1 MKNKKKVIGL
11 LLSAVLF
18 GGAGVVT
25 AVTGGVPAWFS
36 LVANAVGAVAGAL
49 GITFTAPN
57 KGE

>member
-11 LLSAVLF
+11 FLSAVLF
-18 GGAGVVT
+18 GAAGVAT
-25 AVTGGVPAWFS
+25 AITGGVPAWLS
-36 LVANAVGAVAGAL
+36 LAANAVGTVAGAL